1 MSRLATLMATPMV
14 PETMSTGIP
23 FLDRLLD
30 GGVRPGASYLT
41 VGAPGSGKTILWWQV
56 AKAIDTLYIDT
67 QDGLG
72 MLTSDGAGNRSGS
85 MLASL
90 GDASR
95 IIDTIAYRPQHIRLV
110 VVDSIDSVTMLP
122 LVADKIR
129 PSNALV
135 RKLVEAAREP
145 GSCAEHE
152 DCRTHASL
160 ARACA
165 GAHPKPSPAIVFTQ
179 NSGRGGNRIPRG
191 DGVHHLADVVMS
203 IDGPEVNRGV
213 QRRSVY
219 VLKNRFGGPWE
230 TRDLPLQHPT
240 AARPYMH
247 WPTT

>member
-1 MSRLATLMATPMV
+1 MSQLAALKAMLAAEPMV
-14 PETMSTGIP
+14 PEALSTGIR

-72 MLTSDGAGNRSGS
+72 TITASRNNSGGITSRWGS

-90 GDASR
+90 CDASR
-95 IIDTIAYRPQHIRLV
+95 VIDTIAYRPQHIRLV
-110 VVDSIDSVTMLP
+110 VVDSIDSVTSRE
-122 LVADKIR
+122 KIR
-129 PSNALV
+129 PHELV
-135 RKLVEAAREP
+135 RKMMEAAREP
-145 GSCAEHE
+145 GSCTEHE
-152 DCRTHASL
+152 DCRMHANL

-165 GAHPKPSPAIVFTQ
+165 EVHPKPPPAIVFTHNQ
-179 NSGRGGNRIPRG
+179 VRGAVIP
-191 DGVHHLADVVMS
+191 GVLHFADVVMS

-213 QRRSVY
+213 QRRSVN
-219 VLKNRFGGPWE
+219 VLKNRFGRPGE
-230 TRDLPLQHPT
+230 ARDLPLQGPT
-240 AARPYMH
+240 TERPYMH

>member
-1 MSRLATLMATPMV
+1 MSRLATLMAKPMV
-14 PETMSTGIP
+14 PETLSTGIP

-72 MLTSDGAGNRSGS
+72 MLTPVGAGGRSG
-85 MLASL
+85 
-90 GDASR
+90 
-95 IIDTIAYRPQHIRLV
+95 IDTIAYRPQHIRLV
-110 VVDSIDSVTMLP
+110 VVDSIDSVTSR
-122 LVADKIR
+122 DKIR
-129 PSNALV
+129 PGNALV
-135 RKLVEAAREP
+135 RKLVEATREP
-145 GSCAEHE
+145 GSCTEHE

-165 GAHPKPSPAIVFTQ
+165 GAHPKPPPAIVFTQ
-179 NSGRGGNRIPRG
+179 NSGSGGNRIPWG
-191 DGVHHLADVVMS
+191 EGVHHFADVVMS

-213 QRRSVY
+213 QRRSVN
-219 VLKNRFGGPWE
+219 VLKNRFGRPGE
-230 TRDLPLQHPT
+230 ARDLSLQQPT
-240 AARPYMH
+240 AERPYMH